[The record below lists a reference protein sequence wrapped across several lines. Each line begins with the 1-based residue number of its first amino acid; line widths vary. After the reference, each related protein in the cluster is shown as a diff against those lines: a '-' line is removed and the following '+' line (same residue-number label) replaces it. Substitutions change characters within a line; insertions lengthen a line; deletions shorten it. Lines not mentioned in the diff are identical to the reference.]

1 MSCNFVFRFALL
13 SLCLW
18 LSLVA
23 GFDCV
28 RHPSSIALLLFLVSA
43 AIPSTVSKQQV
54 EVTTLLD
61 LPPLAA
67 SLAVAL
73 TLDRLPTAVILP
85 ASQPSLHY

>member
-1 MSCNFVFRFALL
+1 MPCNFVFTFALL
-13 SLCLW
+13 SLCPW

-28 RHPSSIALLLFLVSA
+28 RHRSSIAPLLLLVSA

-54 EVTTLLD
+54 KDIILLD

-67 SLAVAL
+67 LCDL
-73 TLDRLPTAVILP
+73 LPLR
-85 ASQPSLHY
+85 